1 MARIVHKW
9 KYAERVLQLWSALII
24 ASVIGISY
32 LPVNVIFKVIGYA
45 ICFFLNYKLI
55 KEKVEGHEVSDEKS
69 KAWKQKRKELV
80 LAKLSEETYN
90 KIKEFVIDNQRA
102 SVTLIERTFDLDWHT
117 ADAVISKLYEE
128 GIVGEICD
136 HEPREVLV
144 KKKNKENDKNI

>member
-1 MARIVHKW
+1 MARIVHKL

-32 LPVNVIFKVIGYA
+32 LPINVIFKVIGYA

-55 KEKVEGHEVSDEKS
+55 KEKVEGHEVSDEKL
-69 KAWKQKRKELV
+69 KAWKQKRKELA
-80 LAKLSEETYN
+80 LAKLSKETYN

-102 SVTLIERTFDLDWHT
+102 SATLIERTFDLDWHT
-117 ADAVISKLYEE
+117 ADAVINKLYEE